1 MFVSGC
7 EMYFCFGAFESN
19 SCFRIGGSAN
29 FVKSITYIDDKLT
42 IYVEN
47 VNPNVYDI
55 NLSYKY

>member
-1 MFVSGC
+1 
-7 EMYFCFGAFESN
+7 MYFCFGAFESN

-29 FVKSITYIDDKLT
+29 FVKSIIYIDDKLT